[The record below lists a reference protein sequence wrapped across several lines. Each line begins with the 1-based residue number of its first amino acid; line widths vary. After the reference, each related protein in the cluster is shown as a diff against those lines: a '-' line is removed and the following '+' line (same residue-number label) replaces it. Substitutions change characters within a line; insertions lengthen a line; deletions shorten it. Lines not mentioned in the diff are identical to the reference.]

1 MATSAAPLLETLPG
15 LVNAHT
21 HSPYGPYCRGLTR
34 SAPFEVWMADIM
46 AREARALTPAEVEA
60 CALVTGLENLA
71 AGNTAL
77 IDQHFGP
84 QSQTAIHGA
93 AQAYET
99 LGLRAWVFVT
109 LSDLPYIAYTRE
121 AYPGF
126 AGAIPER
133 DLPADLVEMQ
143 RPALGAEEQLARA
156 AGLIRAWRGERVRVG
171 LALSNPVWCSDALLR
186 GAAQLARELES
197 PLSIH
202 AEESPLQRAV
212 SLAQWGLSGVG
223 RLAEHG
229 LLGERTLLAHVVQL
243 DEADI
248 ALLARHRASV
258 SHNPVSNLKLQN
270 GLAPLG
276 RLVRAGV
283 NVCLGSD
290 GHASGDSQNLFTVL
304 KFVAALAGLNG
315 LRELPE
321 APEHL
326 ALRMAIENG
335 RRLWFAGDPERDFL
349 TFTEPLGPYA
359 PVWDEPAAYLDEVYV
374 DGVPRLAAARARVA
388 ASGARQVV
396 AGLRAAAAGPDR
408 LERAARWEAPL
419 RAQALSR

>member
-1 MATSAAPLLETLPG
+1 MKSTAPLLETLPG

-46 AREARALTPAEVEA
+46 ARETRPLTPAEVEA

-84 QSQTAIHGA
+84 QSEAAIHGA
-93 AQAYET
+93 ARAYER

-126 AGAIPER
+126 ANALPER
-133 DLPADLVEMQ
+133 ELPADLVDMQ
-143 RPALGAEEQLARA
+143 RPALPAEEQLARA
-156 AGLIRAWRGERVRVG
+156 AAIIRGWRGERVRVG
-171 LALSNPVWCSDALLR
+171 LALSNPVWCSDGLLR
-186 GAAQLARELES
+186 GAAQLARELDS
-197 PLSIH
+197 PLAIH
-202 AEESPLQRAV
+202 AEESPQQRAV

-223 RLAEHG
+223 RLAAHG
-229 LLGERTLLAHVVQL
+229 LLSERTLLAHVVQL
-243 DEADI
+243 DDADI
-248 ALLARHRASV
+248 ALLARHRASI
-258 SHNPVSNLKLQN
+258 SHNPLSNLKLQN
-270 GLAPLG
+270 GIAPLG

-304 KFVAALAGLNG
+304 KFVAALSGLNG
-315 LRELPE
+315 LRELADEPE
-321 APEHL
+321 RL
-326 ALRMAIENG
+326 ALRLAIDNG
-335 RRLWFAGDPERDFL
+335 RRLWFAGDPARDYL
-349 TFTEPLGPYA
+349 TFSEPLGPYA
-359 PVWDEPAAYLDEVYV
+359 PAWDEPAAYIREVYV
-374 DGVPRLAAARARVA
+374 DGQPRLAAARAEVEA
-388 ASGARQVV
+388 AGAR
-396 AGLRAAAAGPDR
+396 ALILNLRAAAAEPDQMD
-408 LERAARWEAPL
+408 RAARWEAAV
-419 RAQALSR
+419 RAQALAR